1 MDNSNSK
8 PILNSDTVVP
18 YLLEIFERRGPE
30 AYLGESVSMADHMEQ
45 SAACA
50 VADNASNAIVI
61 ASLLHDSGHFSGEFA
76 LDALEHGIANLH
88 QDSGGEILAQFYPAE
103 ISEPVRLHVAAKR
116 YLCAVDSSYFSKLSP
131 ASVNSLELQG
141 GFMNAAEIKQ
151 FEANPHHL
159 GAVQLRRYD
168 DDGKVAGLAIYK
180 VDHYR
185 DLLQEMLL

>member
-1 MDNSNSK
+1 MVETSVSFLSSKDILMDNSNSK
-8 PILNSDTVVP
+8 PMLNSDTVVP

-61 ASLLHDSGHFSGEFA
+61 ASLLHDIGHFSGEFA
-76 LDALEHGIANLH
+76 LDALEHGIDNLH

-116 YLCAVDSSYFSKLSP
+116 YYAL
-131 ASVNSLELQG
+131 
-141 GFMNAAEIKQ
+141 
-151 FEANPHHL
+151 
-159 GAVQLRRYD
+159 
-168 DDGKVAGLAIYK
+168 
-180 VDHYR
+180 
-185 DLLQEMLL
+185 